1 MNQPLYA
8 PWVSGQITSPSGMDR
23 TRSVA
28 EALASKYQ
36 GQTPQNP
43 WQGLDAVTAALV
55 SRQLDDR
62 ADSYEAEQRAAFSD
76 SFGGLFADGADP
88 GIAELA
94 SMAGDPFAGPGQQ
107 SVINALLA
115 QRMMPEPGPD
125 FSFMN
130 IDGELIRTDA
140 TGGGA
145 ESLGQFGAD
154 EAGYVDLTPDEVTA
168 MGLDPSKA
176 YQRGPDNKLYEIGD
190 SGVNV
195 SVTTGGASESSFST
209 EAGKLQAQRFND
221 LIEAGHS
228 AQTMISDISAL
239 AELGSQIET
248 GKGAEITSALGPW
261 AEQFG
266 VNIEGLGENQAFN
279 AIVARITPTMRV
291 AGSGATSDMEMRKFA
306 ESLPG
311 LGKTPEGNAM
321 IQNTLQ
327 ALAEHKI
334 AAAQIASEAIAGNI
348 TPREADEQIAAL
360 PDPLSLWK
368 QNGRQLIEAA
378 ANQPRQ
384 ISTPAEYDALP
395 SGTTYIAPD
404 GTTRRK
410 P

>member
-76 SFGGLFADGADP
+76 SFGGLFADGANP

-94 SMAGDPFAGPGQQ
+94 NMAGDPFAGPGQQ

-115 QRMMPEPGPD
+115 QRMMPDPAPEYQYEDGRWFHTNAEGGPQMVGD
-125 FSFMN
+125 YSQP
-130 IDGELIRTDA
+130 DSTDDITEYEYA
-140 TGGGA
+140 VGN
-145 ESLGQFGAD
+145 
-154 EAGYVDLTPDEVTA
+154 GYE
-168 MGLDPSKA
+168 
-176 YQRGPDNKLYEIGD
+176 GPFEQWMADNKPAGT
-190 SGVNV
+190 
-195 SVTTGGASESSFST
+195 SVTVGGASESAFST

-248 GKGAEITSALGPW
+248 GKGAEIMSALGPW

>member
-8 PWVSGQITSPSGMDR
+8 PWTYGQIDSPAGMDR

-28 EALASKYQ
+28 EALARKYE
-36 GQTPQNP
+36 GQPPQNP

-55 SRQLDDR
+55 SRQLDSR
-62 ADSYEAEQRAAFSD
+62 ADAYESEQRANFGEQ
-76 SFGGLFADGADP
+76 FGGLFGEGANP
-88 GIAELA
+88 TVEELA
-94 SMAGDPFAGPGQQ
+94 NMAGDPFANAGQQ
-107 SVINALLA
+107 SVLNALLA
-115 QRMMPEPGPD
+115 QRMAPEPGPEYQYE
-125 FSFMN
+125 
-130 IDGELIRTDA
+130 DGRWFHTNAEGGPQLVGDYSQPDSTDDITEYEYA
-140 TGGGA
+140 TGN
-145 ESLGQFGAD
+145 
-154 EAGYVDLTPDEVTA
+154 GYEGSFEQWMA
-168 MGLDPSKA
+168 
-176 YQRGPDNKLYEIGD
+176 DNKPPGTT
-190 SGVNV
+190 
-195 SVTTGGASESSFST
+195 VTVGGASESSFST
-209 EAGKLQAQRFND
+209 EAGKLQAQRFD
-221 LIEAGHS
+221 ELVQAGHS
-228 AQTMISDISAL
+228 AQSMISDISAL
-239 AELGSQIET
+239 AELGAQIET
-248 GKGAEITSALGPW
+248 GKGAEIMSALGPW

-334 AAAQIASEAIAGNI
+334 AAARIASEAIAGNI
-348 TPREADEQIAAL
+348 TPREADQQIAAL

-378 ANQPRQ
+378 ANQPQ
-384 ISTPAEYDALP
+384 SISTPAEYDALP